1 MNRRFIGAAL
11 GAAVIVAATI
21 PAAAIARD
29 PQRVGQ
35 AQRPERVPHAHIDA
49 KLTPGILA
57 NTTSNV
63 VLELAG
69 RPVALHQ
76 ADALAAGKTLS
87 RVQKNAV
94 RSELKATQDKL
105 LRPISRAGGRVLGQ
119 YQDALNGIKVRIPL
133 GRLAVLAKLPGVVA
147 VRSVGI
153 HKLDNE
159 RGVQYIGAPKAWND
173 YGYTGQGVKI
183 AIIDSGLDYY
193 HANFGG
199 SGDPDDFANADSTT
213 LADGGFPTVKVAGG
227 YDFVG
232 DDYDASGD
240 DGSPIPEPDPDPLDC
255 IGTSINVGHG
265 SHVGGSAAGFGVLA
279 NGSTYAG
286 PYVGTTVNANNWKIG
301 PGVAPKA
308 TLYAYRVFGCAGST
322 DVVVDAINRAVLDGV
337 DVINMSLGS
346 PFGRNDTADAI
357 ATNNAVQSGVVV
369 VTSAGNE
376 GPNAYI
382 TGSPGTSTG
391 AISTAA
397 LDAGYPTY
405 PGARVGLASGNVTAI
420 NANAGPLPVTGPI
433 RVLSDGA
440 GGISLGC
447 DDADYAGVVA
457 GDVVVTLRGVCAR
470 VDRAIKGQAAGAA
483 AVVMVNNSSSLPP
496 FEGAIAGVTIPFIG
510 TPGTSA
516 AAFLAADGD
525 TVTISASGR
534 IANPD
539 YKHNATF
546 SSGGPRTGDSVL
558 KPDVT
563 APGVSIIS
571 TFSGSGTEGST
582 LSGTSM
588 ASPHTA
594 GVAALVVQAHPTW
607 SPVRVKAAIMN
618 TASIGTGPGG
628 LLGYDPR
635 TNGAGVV
642 KPRLAVDTKAVATT
656 TWGSASVSFGYD
668 PRVTNYSES
677 RTISVTNTSTSTIKY
692 AITSSFV
699 GDTHGATIALSP
711 TSLTVNA
718 NQTKTVKVTI
728 TLTTAKMRDM
738 PSVEPPPTD
747 TTEVNSISGYVTLQP
762 TNGGPGKYILRV
774 PFLAVPRSLS
784 AVSATSAARYNVVG
798 TTANRNI
805 RVANTGTH
813 DGNADVYQWSL
824 SDGFDGFAT
833 SDIRAV
839 GVQSLPGAV
848 GGLEDSDRLIGFS
861 INTWGS
867 WSNASQNEFDVL
879 INTDGD
885 PAAEFAVIGADSG
898 AILAGAFNGEMLAFT
913 IDLGTGDI
921 IDLWSVAAPANGSS
935 VVLYTAASDFGLT
948 DGSPAIR
955 FTVESFSLIDLG
967 DDAVTGTASF
977 DPFNPTFSNGDFE
990 QLDKGD
996 QVTIPASVDLEAFE
1010 TNPALGWMVVSHDD
1024 ANGPEQA
1031 NLLPVGTLPA
1041 P

>member
-11 GAAVIVAATI
+11 GAALIVAATI

-35 AQRPERVPHAHIDA
+35 AQRPERVPHGHIDA

-57 NTTSNV
+57 NKTSNI

-94 RSELKATQDKL
+94 RSELKASQDKL
-105 LRPISRAGGRVLGQ
+105 LRPITRAGGRVLGQ
-119 YQDALNGIKVRIPL
+119 YQDAINGIKVRIPL
-133 GRLAVLAKLPGVVA
+133 SKVAVLAKLPGVVA
-147 VRSVGI
+147 VRSVDI

-159 RGVQYIGAPKAWND
+159 RGVPYIGAPKAWND

-183 AIIDSGLDYY
+183 AIIDSGIDYY

-213 LADGGFPTVKVAGG
+213 LADGGFPSAKVAGG

-240 DGSPIPEPDPDPLDC
+240 DGSPIPVPDPDPLDC

-279 NGSTYAG
+279 NGSTYSRALCRDHGQRQRLEDRPRRRAEGHRLRLSRLRLRRVDGCRRRRDQPRG
-286 PYVGTTVNANNWKIG
+286 PRRRRRDQHVARQLVRSKRLGRRYRDQQRGSIRRRGRDQCRQRWPERLHHRFTRNGHRDHLRGGTGRRVSDIPGRPGRPGIG
-301 PGVAPKA
+301 QCHCHQCK
-308 TLYAYRVFGCAGST
+308 R
-322 DVVVDAINRAVLDGV
+322 
-337 DVINMSLGS
+337 
-346 PFGRNDTADAI
+346 
-357 ATNNAVQSGVVV
+357 
-369 VTSAGNE
+369 
-376 GPNAYI
+376 
-382 TGSPGTSTG
+382 G
-391 AISTAA
+391 AAA
-397 LDAGYPTY
+397 
-405 PGARVGLASGNVTAI
+405 
-420 NANAGPLPVTGPI
+420 VTGPI

-483 AVVMVNNSSSLPP
+483 AVVMVNNSSALPP
-496 FEGAIAGVTIPFIG
+496 FEGDIPGVTIPFIG
-510 TPGTSA
+510 TPGTTA

-525 TVTISASGR
+525 TVTISPSGR
-534 IANPD
+534 IANPG

-571 TFSGSGTEGST
+571 TFSGSGTGGQT

-607 SPVRVKAAIMN
+607 SPTRVKAAIMN
-618 TASIGTGPGG
+618 TASIGTGTGG

-656 TWGSASVSFGYD
+656 TWASASVSFGYD

-677 RTISVTNTSTSTIKY
+677 RTIAVTNTSTSIIKY

-699 GDTHGATIALSP
+699 GDAHGATIALSP
-711 TSLTVNA
+711 TSFTVGA

-728 TLTTAKMRDM
+728 ALTTARMRDM
-738 PSVEPPPTD
+738 PSVEPPATD
-747 TTEVNSISGYVTLQP
+747 TSEVNSISGYVTLQP
-762 TNGGPGKYILRV
+762 TNGGPGKYTLHV

-784 AVSATSAARYNVVG
+784 AVSAASAPGYNVVG

-805 RVANTGTH
+805 SVANTGTH
-813 DGNADVYQWSL
+813 DGNADVYQWSF
-824 SDGFDGFAT
+824 SDGFDGLAT

-861 INTWGS
+861 INTG
-867 WSNASQNEFDVL
+867 
-879 INTDGD
+879 
-885 PAAEFAVIGADSG
+885 AAGRTRRRTSSTSSSTR
-898 AILAGAFNGEMLAFT
+898 M
-913 IDLGTGDI
+913 GT
-921 IDLWSVAAPANGSS
+921 P
-935 VVLYTAASDFGLT
+935 
-948 DGSPAIR
+948 PR
-955 FTVESFSLIDLG
+955 SL
-967 DDAVTGTASF
+967 
-977 DPFNPTFSNGDFE
+977 P
-990 QLDKGD
+990 
-996 QVTIPASVDLEAFE
+996 
-1010 TNPALGWMVVSHDD
+1010 
-1024 ANGPEQA
+1024 
-1031 NLLPVGTLPA
+1031 
-1041 P
+1041 